1 MRSDFYVYVLL
12 DPRKP
17 GNFVYGDKLKF
28 DHEPFYVGKGKGRRD
43 ISHFRLGNLSK
54 DSERIKNTKKVNK
67 IRKILSL
74 NLTPIVVRVKKNTT
88 EDIAFKLEMK
98 AITLI
103 GRGKNGPL
111 VNCTDGG
118 EGTSGYVWSA
128 ADKKRYS
135 QYWKDWHAN
144 LSDEER
150 LNRSR
155 MFTEMNYARW
165 AKRTPEAKAKL
176 ASAVSKAAK
185 RRTPEERAAL
195 KDKFRQ
201 IQKNLP
207 EHVQRKKNAK
217 VSKGLKRFYANM
229 TDEQKKAA
237 STKLSA
243 IRKVQW
249 AGMSKEDR
257 ERRSAAIAE
266 GYAKKPKREIK
277 AKNAKIADTIVRQHA
292 SASLYDKRIRSFMV
306 MCGVMLRNAV
316 NSGADIDLDALKA
329 KLRTRAE
336 RFYSK
341 ASNLEHEP
349 SVLRE
354 KVRALIA

>member
-17 GNFVYGDKLKF
+17 GNYEYGPLKF
-28 DHEPFYVGKGKGRRD
+28 KHEPFYVGKGKGRRD
-43 ISHFRLGNLSK
+43 ISHFRPGNLRK
-54 DSERIKNTKKVNK
+54 DSERIKNTKKTNK
-67 IRKILSL
+67 IRKIVEAGFTPLS
-74 NLTPIVVRVKKNTT
+74 VRIKSNVR
-88 EDIAFKLEMK
+88 EVSAFKYEVK
-98 AITLI
+98 AIELI
-103 GRGKNGPL
+103 GRGKKGPL

-118 EGTSGYVWSA
+118 EGTSGYIWDA
-128 ADKKRYS
+128 AGRLAKREWALNYHKSLTPEEKKRHIEM
-135 QYWKDWHAN
+135 QRNAIIRAIENMPIEKKLEWAAN
-144 LSDEER
+144 I
-150 LNRSR
+150 
-155 MFTEMNYARW
+155 
-165 AKRTPEAKAKL
+165 
-176 ASAVSKAAK
+176 SKAAAN
-185 RRTPEERAAL
+185 RTPEERAAL
-195 KDKFRQ
+195 KEKFRQ

-207 EHVQRKKNAK
+207 EHVQRKKNSK

-237 STKLSA
+237 SAKLSA
-243 IRKVQW
+243 SRKVQW

-277 AKNAKIADTIVRQHA
+277 AKNAKIADTIARQHA